1 MLFFNC
7 KKTERATNMEHLN
20 YTTNSNIKQSFRKS
34 HFNHLSIAD
43 RINIEKLLLLKN
55 DKSYNGEKITIAY
68 IAKIIGVN
76 KSTISR
82 EIKRGTYKEFH
93 PLNGSPISRYRASFG
108 DGTYQKN
115 QKRSHYKYKLK
126 PTSVELIELTQLLN
140 SGADPLT
147 ALCLYEQKHSKP
159 FPLCEK
165 SIYNYF
171 HKKIIKLKRGTI
183 NPRKH
188 TKIAKK
194 VQKMMVKGDNI
205 SFRGAKA
212 NSREEFGHWEG
223 DLIIGSKGI
232 SKSCLFTI
240 IERKTRLY
248 LSFKLENRQ
257 MKNVVSLLDSLENK
271 IGKKEFSNIFKSITF
286 DNGTEFR
293 DFIGMEKSIL
303 GDGYRTKIYYANPYH
318 SWERGSNENGNRM
331 MRKYFPKGTNFSNIS
346 DKKILK
352 ATNKINYNNRKLLK
366 NKSAA
371 ETLKNLNES
380 YFRLIETLGLENP
393 YIDYLLN

>member
-1 MLFFNC
+1 
-7 KKTERATNMEHLN
+7 MEHLN
-20 YTTNSNIKQSFRKS
+20 YTTNSNIKQSFRIS

-82 EIKRGTYKEFH
+82 EIKRGT
-93 PLNGSPISRYRASFG
+93 
-108 DGTYQKN
+108 
-115 QKRSHYKYKLK
+115 
-126 PTSVELIELTQLLN
+126 
-140 SGADPLT
+140 
-147 ALCLYEQKHSKP
+147 
-159 FPLCEK
+159 
-165 SIYNYF
+165 
-171 HKKIIKLKRGTI
+171 I

-188 TKIAKK
+188 TQKTRK

-205 SFRGAKA
+205 SLRGAKA

-318 SWERGSNENGNRM
+318 SWERGSNENGNDTSIQIP
-331 MRKYFPKGTNFSNIS
+331 YSS
-346 DKKILK
+346 
-352 ATNKINYNNRKLLK
+352 
-366 NKSAA
+366 
-371 ETLKNLNES
+371 TLFE
-380 YFRLIETLGLENP
+380 
-393 YIDYLLN
+393 

>member
-1 MLFFNC
+1 
-7 KKTERATNMEHLN
+7 
-20 YTTNSNIKQSFRKS
+20 
-34 HFNHLSIAD
+34 
-43 RINIEKLLLLKN
+43 
-55 DKSYNGEKITIAY
+55 
-68 IAKIIGVN
+68 
-76 KSTISR
+76 
-82 EIKRGTYKEFH
+82 
-93 PLNGSPISRYRASFG
+93 
-108 DGTYQKN
+108 
-115 QKRSHYKYKLK
+115 
-126 PTSVELIELTQLLN
+126 
-140 SGADPLT
+140 
-147 ALCLYEQKHSKP
+147 
-159 FPLCEK
+159 
-165 SIYNYF
+165 
-171 HKKIIKLKRGTI
+171 
-183 NPRKH
+183 
-188 TKIAKK
+188 
-194 VQKMMVKGDNI
+194 MVKGDNI